1 MPDVFGHL
9 AFFINISLV
18 LIFIS
23 CQSNIIKKDLFVR
36 DKTYLLKSSD
46 EINPYNSICIQ
57 KDSQSYFCYYD
68 VNNHVL
74 KIYKKT
80 TNNVYLKD
88 KSIKINDN
96 FNKVIVYNLDS
107 ILLINSKLG
116 EIVMINFKNDTIDS
130 FLIPLLLNNVEYKI
144 VVHSYGAVSIN
155 SEEIVFTIFPSVSL
169 EKFYNFNYEL
179 EYSFQSR
186 KIINHFLTFPLTYK
200 YTHWWGGLGNHY
212 EKCKNVEGDIIYSF
226 PMTNNLF
233 MYKRNIL
240 TEIKVEKSKYLND
253 FPPKQIVT
261 DSLMSSKYVINFAN
275 TTGFYKSLYF
285 DSYHNYYLRVVS
297 HEQSAFK
304 MDSQGYKT
312 QNLYNDR
319 DWSIM
324 IFDLKFHLIGEQKF
338 NGGEFNFKSIYII
351 PEGIMLAKIN
361 ENSLDNEDFIKLQLF
376 KYKFDEN

>member
-1 MPDVFGHL
+1 M
-9 AFFINISLV
+9 
-18 LIFIS
+18 
-23 CQSNIIKKDLFVR
+23 KDLFVR
-36 DKTYLLKSSD
+36 DKTYLLRSSD
-46 EINPYNSICIQ
+46 EINPYNSTCIQ

-68 VNNHVL
+68 ANNHVL

-80 TNNVYLKD
+80 INNEYLND

-96 FNKVIVYNLDS
+96 FNKVIVHNLDS
-107 ILLINSKLG
+107 IILINSKLG

-130 FLIPLLLNNVEYKI
+130 FLISLLLNNIKYKI
-144 VVHSYGAVSIN
+144 VVHSYGALAIN

-179 EYSFQSR
+179 EYSFRSR
-186 KIINHFLTFPLTYK
+186 KIISHFLTFPLNYR
-200 YTHWWGGLGNHY
+200 YTHWWGGLGNYY

-240 TEIKVEKSKYLND
+240 TEIKVEKSKYLNN
-253 FPPKQIVT
+253 FPPKQIET

-324 IFDLKFHLIGEQKF
+324 IFDLNFHLIGEQIFK
-338 NGGEFNFKSIYII
+338 GGEFNFKSIYII

-361 ENSLDNEDFIKLQLF
+361 ENGVDNENFIKLQLF
-376 KYKFDEN
+376 KYKIDEN